1 MKSKNMSEK
10 TTTGVVKN
18 GKLFVFGV
26 WYEIEHVKGHVVK
39 TAFEGQIV
47 KAIMYPTRVDPNPSS
62 IWIYCNNDFEVWQ
75 KCR

>member
-1 MKSKNMSEK
+1 MSEK
-10 TTTGVVKN
+10 TSTGIVKN

-39 TAFEGQIV
+39 TMFEGQTV
-47 KAIMYPTRVDPNPSS
+47 KAVKYVSCWDTNPSA
-62 IWIYCNNDFEVWQ
+62 IWLYSNVNDDDFEVWQ

>member
-1 MKSKNMSEK
+1 MSEK
-10 TTTGVVKN
+10 TSTGIVKN

-39 TAFEGQIV
+39 TMFEGQTV
-47 KAIMYPTRVDPNPSS
+47 KAVKYVSRWDTNPSA
-62 IWIYCNNDFEVWQ
+62 IWIYSNVNDDDFEVWQ